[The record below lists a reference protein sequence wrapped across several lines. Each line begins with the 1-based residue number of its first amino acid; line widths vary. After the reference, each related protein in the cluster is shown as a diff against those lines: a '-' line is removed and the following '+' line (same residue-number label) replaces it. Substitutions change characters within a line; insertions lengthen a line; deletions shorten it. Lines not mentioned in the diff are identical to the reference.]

1 MKVTIGGV
9 RYDIVYEDTRKAIAP
24 NKPIGQIDYLKNK
37 IQIYKHMTICRKRR
51 SLMHEIVHGII
62 VGYHLKDLV
71 HDDGRHNE
79 AAVDLFMNRKINY
92 TDIYKIIENE
102 LNGHKEVKSRDL
114 DIIMSI
120 DMEIKKKIYNLY
132 NK

>member
-1 MKVTIGGV
+1 MGNFDFLKFNNITFEKVDFEVFRGLKLA
-9 RYDIVYEDTRKAIAP
+9 YDAGKLGESYPIVYNAA
-24 NKPIGQIDYLKNK
+24 
-37 IQIYKHMTICRKRR
+37 
-51 SLMHEIVHGII
+51 
-62 VGYHLKDLV
+62 
-71 HDDGRHNE
+71 NE

>member
-79 AAVDLFMNRKINY
+79 AAVDLLAIG
-92 TDIYKIIENE
+92 IVEAIESLGLCIPVE
-102 LNGHKEVKSRDL
+102 ANGSQDL
-114 DIIMSI
+114 RADA
-120 DMEIKKKIYNLY
+120 
-132 NK
+132 

>member
-79 AAVDLFMNRKINY
+79 AAVDLIA
-92 TDIYKIIENE
+92 IGIVEAIESLGLCLPVE
-102 LNGHKEVKSRDL
+102 TSDGQGLGQML
-114 DIIMSI
+114 DSL
-120 DMEIKKKIYNLY
+120 IKLIKV
-132 NK
+132 

>member
-9 RYDIVYEDTRKAIAP
+9 SYDIVYEDTRKAIAP

-71 HDDGRHNE
+71 HADGRHNE
-79 AAVDLFMNRKINY
+79 AAVDLLAIG
-92 TDIYKIIENE
+92 IVEAIESLGLCIPVE
-102 LNGHKEVKSRDL
+102 ANGSQDSRADA
-114 DIIMSI
+114 
-120 DMEIKKKIYNLY
+120 
-132 NK
+132 

>member
-9 RYDIVYEDTRKAIAP
+9 SYDIVYEDTRKAIAP

-37 IQIYKHMTICRKRR
+37 IQIYKHMTVCRKRR

-79 AAVDLFMNRKINY
+79 AAVDLLAIG
-92 TDIYKIIENE
+92 IVEAIESLGLCIPVE
-102 LNGHKEVKSRDL
+102 ANGSRTRGQML
-114 DIIMSI
+114 DSL
-120 DMEIKKKIYNLY
+120 IKLITKV
-132 NK
+132 